1 VEVLRR
7 APDVE
12 PLAHEGLGPRELHT
26 HGREDER
33 AGHGKKGEREK
44 RTGPGQYL
52 ALLGAVLPHCL
63 IPRSLARSG
72 AEAAVGIHGQ
82 RGNQPPRL
90 DFGFPHGRG
99 AKGEDPAENESPAA
113 GNAGGH
119 LRTRALGFA
128 RSYL

>member
-1 VEVLRR
+1 MLNHLLTRDLDHESCTHTGGKTNERVTERR
-7 APDVE
+7 
-12 PLAHEGLGPRELHT
+12 
-26 HGREDER
+26 GRER
-33 AGHGKKGEREK
+33 N
-44 RTGPGQYL
+44 GPGRGSTLLFLAPSSLIVSYL
-52 ALLGAVLPHCL
+52 A
-63 IPRSLARSG
+63 RSLARSG
-72 AEAAVGIHGQ
+72 AEAAVGIHRQ